1 MRVIT
6 GAFIIRI
13 GFVGILHHNYIKEP
27 QKPRSNYE
35 GPYIGP
41 TLRVASRKSNDGMWG
56 VCSRHIY
63 ICIHVH
69 IYIYVYIYTHVHVDV
84 CIYIYTTYIH
94 TYIHA
99 YIQGFMPC
107 ATPVVPGSDG

>member
-27 QKPRSNYE
+27 PKPRSNYE

-69 IYIYVYIYTHVHVDV
+69 IYIYMYIY
-84 CIYIYTTYIH
+84 IH
-94 TYIHA
+94 MY
-99 YIQGFMPC
+99 M
-107 ATPVVPGSDG
+107 